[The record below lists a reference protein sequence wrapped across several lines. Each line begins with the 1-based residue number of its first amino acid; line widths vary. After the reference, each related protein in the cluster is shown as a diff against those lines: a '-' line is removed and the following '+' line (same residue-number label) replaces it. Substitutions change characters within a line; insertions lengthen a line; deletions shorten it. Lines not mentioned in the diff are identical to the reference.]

1 MTSTALKDLKALAA
15 EVTKPRERG
24 GNPINSRL
32 PRFSAN
38 DPVLLRLENAERNG
52 SPDIDNSGRG
62 ALRVRNTA
70 QEINAIYETED
81 DKKQAERDRNGGLTK
96 TEENRAI
103 AWLYHTDPIADIAII
118 TAAGYTAAKESYI
131 GRDGQKYTEVY
142 DEHGKLAYL
151 DNGTMCVRATG
162 GLSATTRAQ
171 ANDDLIDDTQKF
183 NITHK
188 VDADGNST
196 ERTPED
202 ANFQLAMA
210 RMDNQ
215 YTKVP
220 LQINGIDR
228 IIADVTGATAFSSA
242 APVGIITNIAPAKP
256 FSAASAPTNAF
267 AGDTSQSIMLATP
280 QPWEK
285 QPGKLP
291 APLSPTPSPEPSL

>member
-24 GNPINSRL
+24 GSLINSRL

-103 AWLYHTDPIADIAII
+103 AWLYHTDPIADIVI

-142 DEHGKLAYL
+142 DETGKLAYL

-162 GLSATTRAQ
+162 GLSATTRAK

-183 NITHK
+183 NITYK
-188 VDADGNST
+188 VDANGNAT
-196 ERTPED
+196 ERTPGD
-202 ANFQLAMA
+202 ANFQLAMT

-267 AGDTSQSIMLATP
+267 AGDAPQSIMLASP

-285 QPGKLP
+285 QPGKLSP
-291 APLSPTPSPEPSL
+291 APSLEPSL